1 MADIVGE
8 IYEEVFEVA
17 VNGAVFYGNTGSS
30 AITNEIPIGL
40 VNSINTNFTTVN
52 SFVSNSL
59 EVYLNGVKQ
68 LWGVGY
74 IVTGATTFQ
83 FSNSPI
89 TGDEVTVAYSKP

>member
-8 IYEEVFEVA
+8 IYEEVFEVG
-17 VNGAVFYGNTGSS
+17 VNGAVFYANSNS
-30 AITNEIPIGL
+30 VANEVPSGL
-40 VNSINTNFTTVN
+40 VNSVNTNFTTVN